1 MRTSDERIAELHK
14 RMDTLKKEKDLRVF
28 RIWNTVAVAAAF
40 ALAIGLAVLIAK
52 LPFKMPETEM
62 SGAAASIFA
71 ENEALGIIV
80 AAILAFTL
88 GVMVTVLCFRLKKHQ
103 EEKQNNDSRDH

>member
-1 MRTSDERIAELHK
+1 MRTSDERVAELHK
-14 RMDTLKKEKDLRVF
+14 RMDTLKKDRDDRNFRV
-28 RIWNTVAVAAAF
+28 WSAVAVAAAF
-40 ALAIGLAVLIAK
+40 ALTIGLAVLIAK

-62 SGAAASIFA
+62 DGAAASIFA

-88 GVMVTVLCFRLKKHQ
+88 GAMVTVFCFRLKKHQ
-103 EEKQNNDSRDH
+103 EEKQNDDSRDH

>member
-28 RIWNTVAVAAAF
+28 RIWSTVAVAAAF
-40 ALAIGLAVLIAK
+40 VLAIGLAVLIAK

-62 SGAAASIFA
+62 DGAAASIFA